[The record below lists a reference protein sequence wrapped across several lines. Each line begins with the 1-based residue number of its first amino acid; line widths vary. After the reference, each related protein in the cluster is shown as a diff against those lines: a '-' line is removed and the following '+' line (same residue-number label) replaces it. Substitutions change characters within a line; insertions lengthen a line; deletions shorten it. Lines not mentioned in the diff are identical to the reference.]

1 MLGWPDVIGEALV
14 RRGDLDVLVV
24 DALGEGSGLVRRLRR
39 SDVDAD
45 EVPTAG
51 LGAAAAA
58 SDLVLL
64 EASAVGDDGAVAIA
78 GSRAAAAV
86 GHHAG
91 VPVWL
96 VGGVGRLLPAR
107 MWEALVGRLDEAS
120 EPWDADDEL
129 VPLDLVDRLCGPA
142 GPEAVAAGLRR
153 VDCPIAPEL
162 FRPTAF

>member
-1 MLGWPDVIGEALV
+1 V
-14 RRGDLDVLVV
+14 
-24 DALGEGSGLVRRLRR
+24 EGSGLARRLRR
-39 SDVDAD
+39 SDMDAE

-64 EASAVGDDGAVAIA
+64 EATAIGATGAVAIA

-96 VGGVGRLLPAR
+96 VGGVGRVLPAR
-107 MWEALVGRLDEAS
+107 MWDALLSRLDEAS
-120 EPWDADDEL
+120 EPWDSDDEC
-129 VPLDLVDRLCGPA
+129 VPLDLIDRLCGPT
-142 GPEAVAAGLRR
+142 GPEPVADGVQRI
-153 VDCPIAPEL
+153 DCPVTPEL